1 MYSGDSKNRW
11 KRTFKGREIN
21 SAINVIWNQ
30 SKKIYLEE
38 TTSPNMENADISLA
52 NERMFCIQFLWQ
64 DFKLKNAK
72 G

>member
-1 MYSGDSKNRW
+1 
-11 KRTFKGREIN
+11 
-21 SAINVIWNQ
+21 
-30 SKKIYLEE
+30 
-38 TTSPNMENADISLA
+38 MENADISLA